1 MSKVNFGKKVMVKKR
16 VIVKDPVLY
25 QVYVM
30 LLSLR
35 ILNRKGDSSST
46 FIVHYFICTVKTDLG
61 FWKFDLDFD
70 VFCFKKIK
78 TLLIQ
83 NMHNLGK

>member
-61 FWKFDLDFD
+61 F
-70 VFCFKKIK
+70 
-78 TLLIQ
+78 
-83 NMHNLGK
+83 